1 MDGQGY
7 LCDYYK
13 SWNQDR
19 YCEILVRRYTIIDDD
34 DIDRCRKLIVLATK
48 YAIKERYAANDQDRN
63 TYLYRI
69 SYVDGLLRE
78 HICNVV
84 RARVARRG

>member
-1 MDGQGY
+1 MNGQGY

-13 SWNQDR
+13 PWKQDF
-19 YCEILVRRYTIIDDD
+19 YCEFIVERYMINDDD
-34 DIDRCRKLIVLATK
+34 DIDRCRKLIMLATK
-48 YAIKERYAANDQDRN
+48 YATAERYAANNQDRN

-78 HICNVV
+78 HIKNVV
-84 RARVARRG
+84 RVRVERRG